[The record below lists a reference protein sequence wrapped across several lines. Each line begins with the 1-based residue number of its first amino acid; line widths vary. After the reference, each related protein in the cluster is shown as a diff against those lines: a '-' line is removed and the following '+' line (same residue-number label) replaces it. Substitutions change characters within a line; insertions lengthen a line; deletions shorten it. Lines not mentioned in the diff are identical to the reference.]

1 MRFLLLK
8 EEKKYFKSINVF
20 YVFLKKLVQIDD
32 LRQRQKAGEKM
43 EKNQLDKIK
52 TESELTEELEK
63 LEI

>member
-1 MRFLLLK
+1 M
-8 EEKKYFKSINVF
+8 F
-20 YVFLKKLVQIDD
+20 YVFLKKLSQIDD

-63 LEI
+63 LEIWSFSQKMK

>member
-1 MRFLLLK
+1 
-8 EEKKYFKSINVF
+8 
-20 YVFLKKLVQIDD
+20 